1 MAKIK
6 LCGDIVDND
15 SGVIYEWWDFDYIS
29 ARKVEKVI
37 QELSEGEELDI
48 DLNSPGG
55 YCSCG
60 AEIYTMLRQCSENGH
75 RVTINV
81 IGEACSAATV
91 VMCGADEVRASDVAI
106 FMFHNASTVAAGKE
120 RDMKSAAQCLAET
133 DETIVNAYERKTGKS
148 REELHALIDAETW
161 MSVDTAME
169 YGFVDGLMFNQEEE
183 SEQPDENDDEKKEEE
198 EEKELQD
205 TRIIASNHS
214 VIAQDKLMILRDIML
229 SHKVKSQ
236 NTVSGIT
243 AQGMCASNTSNKL
256 KGGTKMTLSEA
267 YETNPELQDEVEHL
281 VDDAV
286 AKATQKA
293 VKEAVDAER
302 KRIKAID
309 SIQSHIPADMVED
322 AKYINPVNA
331 QDLALKVLQKDA
343 LNASEYLTNAQE
355 DSNQSEANSVGAVPN
370 AFGESGDDADELA
383 AYVNKK
389 KGR

>member
-133 DETIVNAYERKTGKS
+133 DQTIVNAYERKTGKS

-183 SEQPDENDDEKKEEE
+183 SEQPDEEEDEEKEEE

-205 TRIIASNHS
+205 RRIIASNHS
-214 VIAQDKLMILRDIML
+214 VIAQDKLKMLRDIML
-229 SHKVKSQ
+229 AQKVKSQ
-236 NTVSGIT
+236 KPVSGIT
-243 AQGMCASNTSNKL
+243 AQGMCASNTKNNL
-256 KGGTKMTLSEA
+256 QGGTKMTLSEA
-267 YETNPELQDEVEHL
+267 YETNPELQSEVDHL
-281 VDDAV
+281 VDE
-286 AKATQKA
+286 A
-293 VKEAVDAER
+293 VKKAVDAER
-302 KRIKAID
+302 QRIKSID
-309 SIQSHIPADMVED
+309 SIKAHIPTEMVED
-322 AKYINPVNA
+322 AKYIHPVNA

-343 LNASEYLTNAQE
+343 LNAAGYLTKAQE
-355 DSNQSEANSVGAVPN
+355 DSEQSNSVGAVPN
-370 AFGESGDDADELA
+370 AFGEDGDDADELA
-383 AYVNKK
+383 AYVNRK

>member
-120 RDMKSAAQCLAET
+120 QDMKSAAQCLAET

-161 MSVDTAME
+161 MSVDTAMK
-169 YGFVDGLMFNQEEE
+169 YGFVDGLMFNKEEE
-183 SEQPDENDDEKKEEE
+183 LEQPDEETDEEKEEE

-205 TRIIASNHS
+205 KRIIASNHS
-214 VIAQDKLMILRDIML
+214 MIAQDKLKILSDIML
-229 SHKVKSQ
+229 SYKAKSK
-236 NTVSGIT
+236 NKVSGIT
-243 AQGMCASNTSNKL
+243 AQGKCASNTSNQS

-267 YETNPELQDEVEHL
+267 YETNPELQSEVDHLLDE
-281 VDDAV
+281 
-286 AKATQKA
+286 A
-293 VKEAVDAER
+293 VKKAVDAER
-302 KRIKAID
+302 QRIKAID
-309 SIQSHIPADMVED
+309 SIKAHVPTEMVED

-343 LNASEYLTNAQE
+343 LNAAGYLANAQE
-355 DSNQSEANSVGAVPN
+355 DSEQSKANSVEAVPN
-370 AFGESGDDADELA
+370 AFGEDGDDADELA
-383 AYVNKK
+383 AYVNQKR
-389 KGR
+389 GR